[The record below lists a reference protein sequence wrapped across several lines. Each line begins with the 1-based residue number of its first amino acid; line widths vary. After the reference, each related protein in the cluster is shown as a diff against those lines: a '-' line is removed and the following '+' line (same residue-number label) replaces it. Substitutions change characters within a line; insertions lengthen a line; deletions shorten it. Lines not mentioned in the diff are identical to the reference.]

1 MIVRYTNDFDASF
14 EYEEDTVL
22 IVSSIEEDFTGLR
35 VAPRT
40 KRGKPLDL
48 RAAQRREHGVRGLR
62 SFRHSFSNTS

>member
-40 KRGKPLDL
+40 KRGQPLDL